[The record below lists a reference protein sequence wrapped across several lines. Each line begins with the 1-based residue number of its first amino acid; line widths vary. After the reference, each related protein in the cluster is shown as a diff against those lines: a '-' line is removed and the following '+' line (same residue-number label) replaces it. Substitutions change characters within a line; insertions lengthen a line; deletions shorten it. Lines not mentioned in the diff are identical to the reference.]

1 MNILNKQVN
10 INNIPD
16 DYLSLI
22 NEFRPVDITLSQ
34 KLFSFIETLPNNH
47 YIYVIY
53 DNDTNE
59 TIGSITLI
67 IEQKII
73 HDFGYVCHIEDVIVR
88 KKYYNKGF
96 GAKLLN
102 IAKDVAQQHNCY
114 KIILN
119 CANNLKKFYIKN
131 NFFESSYEMRFDL
144 TCLQI
149 SNNDCNSSSVLTPK
163 A

>member
-1 MNILNKQVN
+1 MFQPLFISFN
-10 INNIPD
+10 
-16 DYLSLI
+16 SF
-22 NEFRPVDITLSQ
+22 FR
-34 KLFSFIETLPNNH
+34 
-47 YIYVIY
+47 
-53 DNDTNE
+53 
-59 TIGSITLI
+59 SITFI

-96 GAKLLN
+96 GTKLLN

-119 CANNLKKFYIKN
+119 C
-131 NFFESSYEMRFDL
+131 
-144 TCLQI
+144 
-149 SNNDCNSSSVLTPK
+149 SNNECNSSSVLTPK